1 MVEEC
6 FYRRLTT
13 ASWRPWAVTVRV
25 LDSMAEQESGRRT
38 CKGLSAEFF
47 IGGFGCSEESM
58 CMVRGGAAAQDHL
71 IWAMTG
77 HRVHWGPTKPQ
88 ISGAGRGWIYQSA
101 HVGPLWSFSLLQ
113 FVYFSLQSNYNIIRP
128 CANYLQIFTKYAL
141 FIGCYYLHIHF
152 VFHIF
157 FSISGHRIE

>member
-38 CKGLSAEFF
+38 CKGLSAGFF
-47 IGGFGCSEESM
+47 IGAFGCSEENM
-58 CMVRGGAAAQDHL
+58 CMVRAGAAAKTTWYERWLATESTEDQQN
-71 IWAMTG
+71 
-77 HRVHWGPTKPQ
+77 HRYPALDRMDLPKCP
-88 ISGAGRGWIYQSA
+88 RGST
-101 HVGPLWSFSLLQ
+101 VKFFFDGKLLGSY
-113 FVYFSLQSNYNIIRP
+113 YFSLQANYNITRP
-128 CANYLQIFTKYAL
+128 CTNYLLIFSKRAL
-141 FIGCYYLHIHF
+141 FIGYYYSYTYF

-157 FSISGHRIE
+157 FF